1 MRGGSDNGRVDV
13 SEPASIS
20 TGIAGRY
27 AQAVFDL
34 AREENMI
41 PAVEADLANLEQALA
56 ESADLRDLISSPVYS
71 REEQG
76 AALAAIGQRM
86 GLSPVFQNVLGLMA
100 QKRRLF
106 VLPHLLAVLRD
117 RISGARGEVSAE
129 VTSAQ
134 PLTAEQLARLSETL
148 SASAGKSVRLQTR
161 VDPSLIGGLVVQIG
175 SRMIDTSIRAQLGQ
189 LQNMMKEVG

>member
-1 MRGGSDNGRVDV
+1 VDV

-34 AREENMI
+34 ARDEGML
-41 PAVEADLANLEQALA
+41 PAVEADLGTLEAALHD
-56 ESADLRDLISSPVYS
+56 SADLRALIASPIYS

-76 AALAAIGQRM
+76 AAIAALGQAM
-86 GLSPVFQNVLGLMA
+86 GLSPVFRNVLGLMA

-106 VLPHLLAVLRD
+106 VLPQLLQSLRD
-117 RISGARGEVSAE
+117 RLSEARGEVSAE
-129 VTSAQ
+129 VVSAQ
-134 PLTAEQLARLSETL
+134 PLSAEQQARLADTL
-148 SASAGKSVRLQTR
+148 SAQAGKAVRLQTR
-161 VDPSLIGGLVVQIG
+161 VDPSLIGGLVVRLG
-175 SRMIDTSIRAQLGQ
+175 SRMIDTSIRAKLGQ